1 VFNIPAEFESSTYR
15 LAVGQFALAAQA
27 IGLDANLRERLARP
41 TRALVVHL
49 PVRMDDGSLKMF
61 QGYRVQHDDSLGP
74 TKGGVRYHPDVTLGE
89 VSALAMWMTWK
100 CALVGLPF
108 GGAKGGIRCDPK
120 RLSRGELER
129 LTRRYTAQIFPIIGS
144 DQDIPAPDIGT
155 DAQTMAWM
163 MDTYSMQRGYAV
175 HGVVT
180 GKPVAIGGSLG
191 RDEATGRGVFL
202 CVANA
207 LGRLGIDMHGS
218 TAAVQGVGNVGG
230 HAARILHE
238 HGVKV
243 VALSDSQ
250 GGVLDTA
257 GLDVPEALG
266 FKERT
271 GSLTGFPGG
280 EPITN
285 EALLTLPCTA
295 LIPAA
300 LSEVI
305 TEHNADRVRARILV
319 EGANGPTTL
328 EADKILEDRGVTIVP
343 DILANAG
350 GVIVSYFE
358 WVQSHQMYF
367 WKLPEI
373 RDRLATVLDS
383 AFTRVWEHRHRTK
396 LTMRMAALTAGIRAV
411 AEANH
416 LRGLYP

>member
-1 VFNIPAEFESSTYR
+1 MPNLPAEFESSTYR
-15 LAVGQFALAAQA
+15 MAVGQFHEAAQT
-27 IGLDANLRERLARP
+27 IGLDPNLRERLARP

-61 QGYRVQHDDSLGP
+61 PGYRVQHDDSLGP

-108 GGAKGGIRCDPK
+108 GGAKGGIRCNPK

-129 LTRRYTAQIFPIIGS
+129 LTRRYTAQIFPIIGA
-144 DQDIPAPDIGT
+144 DQDIPAPDIGS

-207 LGRLGIDMHGS
+207 LGRLGIDLPGS

-250 GGVLDTA
+250 GGVLNTG

-271 GSLTGFPGG
+271 GSLASFPGG

-285 EALLTLPCTA
+285 DALLTLPCTA

-300 LSEVI
+300 HHGHVETVREMLATKVDIDHVNRLGWTALMEAIVLGDGGPVH
-305 TEHNADRVRARILV
+305 TEIVRLLVEAGANVNLPDKDKVTPLAHAEQRGQARIV
-319 EGANGPTTL
+319 
-328 EADKILEDRGVTIVP
+328 
-343 DILANAG
+343 DILKARNA
-350 GVIVSYFE
+350 
-358 WVQSHQMYF
+358 
-367 WKLPEI
+367 
-373 RDRLATVLDS
+373 RR
-383 AFTRVWEHRHRTK
+383 
-396 LTMRMAALTAGIRAV
+396 
-411 AEANH
+411 
-416 LRGLYP
+416 